1 MSDAEFRAWSRE
13 LPKVVPPSLHGGKR
27 CSTAALT
34 LFDMEFRSAK
44 RQVHGRARAGFGV
57 PHDPTPRAR
66 NWNRAKS
73 TPRWASSASARRTS
87 APSALTRAA
96 RVWSRRSSTS
106 LTRSAST
113 PLPGRRSCNTFGT
126 HPDAPSAGGLRSC
139 ERSARPAV
147 PTDATRARCSRRR
160 SRRRSAPS
168 SFRADNA
175 ARTYSPDTPSLR
187 V

>member
-1 MSDAEFRAWSRE
+1 MVARAA
-13 LPKVVPPSLHGGKR
+13 KG
-27 CSTAALT
+27 CAALSAWGQALLYGCADT
-34 LFDMEFRSAK
+34 LRHGVSQ
-44 RQVHGRARAGFGV
+44 RQAAGAWARARAGFGV

-66 NWNRAKS
+66 NGNRAKS

-113 PLPGRRSCNTFGT
+113 PLPGRRSCNTFAT
-126 HPDAPSAGGLRSC
+126 HLDAPSAGGLRSC

-168 SFRADNA
+168 SFRADDA

>member
-1 MSDAEFRAWSRE
+1 MVARAA
-13 LPKVVPPSLHGGKR
+13 KG
-27 CSTAALT
+27 CAAL
-34 LFDMEFRSAK
+34 SAWGQALLYGCANPLRHGVSQ
-44 RQVHGRARAGFGV
+44 RQAAGAWARARAGFGV

-66 NWNRAKS
+66 NGNRAKS

-126 HPDAPSAGGLRSC
+126 HLDAPSAGGLRSC

-168 SFRADNA
+168 SFRADDA